1 MYSESRGAKAAPEPL
16 ALAKGVAISFVAIG
30 LFVAVIGF
38 EIGLDGE
45 AFCTGSAMARLC

>member
-1 MYSESRGAKAAPEPL
+1 LYSESRGAKAAPEPL